1 MGSLDSW
8 RNWRVDGLWA
18 RGFGVSIGYDRHS
31 DRLLRHTDADHDWS
45 RCLAGTTGA
54 VEMRPIVIA
63 AVVPA
68 ASITGFQMYQDGKHI
83 PTLDMPM
90 TFIPR

>member
-1 MGSLDSW
+1 
-8 RNWRVDGLWA
+8 
-18 RGFGVSIGYDRHS
+18 
-31 DRLLRHTDADHDWS
+31 
-45 RCLAGTTGA
+45 
-54 VEMRPIVIA
+54 MRPIVIA